1 MKYFLSSLSI
11 LSKQAKRKFVALTIL
26 RTVIAVFDLLALGI
40 VALIGQLAIKNS
52 SSVELS
58 GWTKTLVRYITL
70 NNSSQKAQFL
80 LLISLA
86 ISLFLIKS
94 CLAILITKKILMHL
108 ARQETILGT
117 ELFESIIKS
126 DINEVQSESS
136 QYFAYAT
143 SQGVIGAVPRVLGH
157 GTTLV
162 AEGSMLIVLVIV
174 FLLLEPLLTL
184 IMIAY
189 FSLLGILLYQFV
201 NKPTEKLGMIVA
213 RTSTNSFQIV
223 QEAIRSFRESWV
235 LQKSDFF
242 TNAYTANKKE
252 AADGTAAVMTLTMAP
267 RHIMDTALLV
277 GIAIV
282 GLVEFSMTDFDTAA
296 KSIAFILVAATRITP
311 SLLSFQGASAAMRQ
325 AGAEGSTFVS
335 SLHIF
340 RQHSSNNL
348 IIKNNT
354 TSTSLDLKAT
364 LGIEICNLSY
374 SYPSSDQLVLQNIN
388 INILQGQ
395 NIALIGPSGS
405 GKSTLADAILGV
417 IDVGGSVLIHG
428 HKPRE
433 LVVQEPGTLSY
444 VPQEIVLLDS
454 TIAEN
459 IAFGSIMEQID
470 MSLVNE
476 SIDRVGLTSFIT
488 SIPDGIY
495 SRVGEFGGLLSGGQR
510 QRIGIARALYAKP
523 NVLVMDEATSALDN
537 ESELAII
544 RLMEELK
551 GKVTVVA
558 IAHRL
563 STVAKADCV
572 LMFENGQITD
582 RGTMSDLRLR
592 HTLIEQQFN
601 KT

>member
-1 MKYFLSSLSI
+1 
-11 LSKQAKRKFVALTIL
+11 
-26 RTVIAVFDLLALGI
+26 
-40 VALIGQLAIKNS
+40 
-52 SSVELS
+52 
-58 GWTKTLVRYITL
+58 
-70 NNSSQKAQFL
+70 
-80 LLISLA
+80 
-86 ISLFLIKS
+86 
-94 CLAILITKKILMHL
+94 MHL

-201 NKPTEKLGMIVA
+201 NKPTEKLGLIVA

-242 TNAYTANKKE
+242 TNAYTENKKE

-267 RHIMDTALLV
+267 RHIMDTALLI

-340 RQHSSNNL
+340 REHSSNNL
-348 IIKNNT
+348 VIRDET
-354 TSTSLDLKAT
+354 TSKSPDRKAT
-364 LGIEICNLSY
+364 LGIEIYDLSY

-388 INILQGQ
+388 IKILQGQ

-405 GKSTLADAILGV
+405 GKSTLADALLGV
-417 IDVGGSVLIHG
+417 IDVGDSVQIHG
-428 HKPRE
+428 QKPRD

-459 IAFGSIMEQID
+459 IAFGSTMEQID
-470 MSLVNE
+470 ISLVNE

-488 SIPDGIY
+488 TIPDGIY

-572 LMFENGQITD
+572 LMFENGQISD